1 MKSHMNVVEPSI
13 FKACDIRGV
22 YGHDLTEETARR
34 IGIAVGVLSQSRLGI
49 SAPAVVVGRD
59 VRPSS
64 APLAEALVEGLLRT
78 GCSVTD
84 IGTVPTPAFY
94 FAMDQLRADSGV
106 MVTASHN
113 PAQFNG
119 FKLRIGPM
127 PVTPEEVQEVYRIAA
142 SADPSQFAVLSGR
155 LSRRDVL
162 PAYEEHVRALA
173 PFRAPLRVV
182 VDCSNGC
189 YSDVAPRI
197 LRQAGAVV
205 EELFCIPDG
214 TFPGHPPNPAV
225 AANLSALCR
234 RVQEAGA
241 DMGIAFDGDG
251 DRVAFVDARG
261 RAVPADV
268 TAVIFIRHLL
278 SGRPGAKIVYDLKCS
293 MIVEEAVR
301 QAGCIPLM
309 ERSGHAFIKT
319 RMIREQAAFGA
330 EISGHFFY
338 DRLSGGDDAL
348 YSALVMLDLTA
359 RHGPLEH
366 MADSVPTYYIT
377 PDIRIP
383 AEGLDVSG
391 MLQRLRDSASG
402 EISELDGLRV
412 SYPDGW
418 ALVRRSVTEPVVT
431 LRFEA
436 RTAEALDELIRRF
449 LRPVP
454 ELIQRVEAALS
465 RHRAG

>member
-1 MKSHMNVVEPSI
+1 MGVVDPSI

-22 YGHDLTEETARR
+22 YGENLTEDTARR
-34 IGIAVGVLSQSRLGI
+34 IGIAVGLLSRQRLEVD
-49 SAPAVVVGRD
+49 SPSVVVGRD

-64 APLAEALVEGLLRT
+64 GPLAEALIDGLLGA
-78 GCSVTD
+78 GCEVTD
-84 IGTVPTPAFY
+84 VGIVPTPAFY
-94 FAMDQLRADSGV
+94 FALDLLKADSGV

-113 PAQFNG
+113 PAEFNG

-127 PVTPEEVQEVYRIAA
+127 PVTPDEVQAVYRHAA
-142 SADPSQFAVLSGR
+142 SADSLKQVSASGR
-155 LSRRDVL
+155 LNRKDVL
-162 PAYEEHVRALA
+162 PEYERHIRALS
-173 PFRAPLRVV
+173 PFRVPLSVV

-189 YSDVAPRI
+189 YCELAPRV
-197 LRQAGAVV
+197 LREAGAAV
-205 EELFCIPDG
+205 EELFCTPDG

-225 AANLSALCR
+225 AANLAALCE
-234 RVQEAGA
+234 RVQEVGA
-241 DMGIAFDGDG
+241 DLGIAFDGDG
-251 DRVAFVDARG
+251 DRVAFVDANG
-261 RAVPADV
+261 RPIPADV

-278 SGRPGAKIVYDLKCS
+278 FGSPGAKVVYDLKCS

-301 QAGCIPLM
+301 EAGCVPLM
-309 ERSGHAFIKT
+309 ERSGHAFIKA

-338 DRLSGGDDAL
+338 DRLSGGDDGL
-348 YSALVMLDLTA
+348 YSALVMMDLVA
-359 RHGPLEH
+359 RHGSLAD
-366 MADSVPTYYIT
+366 MAGSVPTYHIT

-383 AEGLDVSG
+383 AEGLDVPG
-391 MLQRLRDSASG
+391 ILCTLRTAASG

-418 ALVRRSVTEPVVT
+418 ALARQSVTEPVIT

-436 RTAEALDELIRRF
+436 RTSEDLHGVIRKF

-454 ELIQRVEAALS
+454 DLLRRVEDVLAQPHG
-465 RHRAG
+465 R